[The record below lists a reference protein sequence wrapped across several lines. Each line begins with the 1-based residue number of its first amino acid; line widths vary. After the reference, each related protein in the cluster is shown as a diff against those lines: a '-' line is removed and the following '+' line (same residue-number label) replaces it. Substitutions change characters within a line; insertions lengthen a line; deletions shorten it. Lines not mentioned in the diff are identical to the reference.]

1 MDTCARIRGV
11 TLRSRA
17 ALRKETVCEGRA
29 QSAKSLFRS
38 RKELCSVG
46 LEPTTRDPP
55 AGVTEI
61 HFVGLPGPCEGE
73 ELTQKALSS
82 LPGWLSE
89 LLRSVH
95 VHSLKSD
102 EVLLLKDPRRL
113 VEHRDAELQ
122 YNMHCWQKDQLH
134 SPRKV

>member
-1 MDTCARIRGV
+1 MIVFSSGH
-11 TLRSRA
+11 L
-17 ALRKETVCEGRA
+17 
-29 QSAKSLFRS
+29 Q
-38 RKELCSVG
+38 
-46 LEPTTRDPP
+46 
-55 AGVTEI
+55 
-61 HFVGLPGPCEGE
+61 
-73 ELTQKALSS
+73 ALSS

-122 YNMHCWQKDQLH
+122 VSKNNT
-134 SPRKV
+134 SPIVSKSAHALPPPDCLSAP